1 MQKQKAVI
9 FDIDETVANKSKE
22 RGYREYDKVDLDTP
36 IKPTIE
42 VLRHYFQVG
51 YKIIFIT
58 SRREC
63 CREKTVQWLYKYIG
77 VEYELFMR
85 QEKQSK
91 KEKYAESEVVK
102 LEIYNQYVKDFY
114 DVEAVFEDR
123 QCVIEMW
130 REQGLYV
137 FNCRQNNE
145 IY

>member
-22 RGYREYDKVDLDTP
+22 RDYREYDKVDLDTP
-36 IKPTIE
+36 IKSTVE
-42 VLRHYFQVG
+42 VLRHYFHAG

-58 SRREC
+58 SRREY
-63 CREKTVQWLYKYIG
+63 CREKTVQWLGKYIG
-77 VEYELFMR
+77 GEYELFMR
-85 QEKQSK
+85 PEKQSK
-91 KEKYAESEVVK
+91 KETYSESEVVK

-123 QCVIEMW
+123 QSVIEMW

>member
-22 RGYREYDKVDLDTP
+22 RSYREYDKVDLDAP
-36 IKPTIE
+36 INPTIK
-42 VLRHYFQVG
+42 VLRHYFHAG

-58 SRREC
+58 SRREYC
-63 CREKTVQWLYKYIG
+63 SEKTVQWLDKYIG

-85 QEKQSK
+85 PEKQSK
-91 KEKYAESEVVK
+91 KEKYTESEVVK
-102 LEIYNQYVKDFY
+102 LEIYNQYVKDLY

-123 QCVIEMW
+123 QSVIEMW
-130 REQGLYV
+130 RKEGLYV

>member
-36 IKPTIE
+36 ITPTIA
-42 VLRHYFQVG
+42 VLMLYFQAG

-58 SRREC
+58 SRREI
-63 CREKTVQWLYKYIG
+63 CREKTVQWLDKYIG
-77 VEYELFMR
+77 VEYWLFMR
-85 QEKQSK
+85 PEKQSK
-91 KEKYAESEVVK
+91 NEKYTESEIVK
-102 LEIYNQYVKDFY
+102 LDIYNRFVKNLY

-123 QCVIEMW
+123 QSVIEMW
-130 REQGLYV
+130 HEQGLYV